1 VKILIPAIFPM
12 LFLAT
17 FSASA
22 QEATDTIP
30 VEEQKVVVAKETEA
44 QIPGNIS
51 DGTPSPPVPER
62 VPIEFEV
69 LHSHTKQVHV
79 VESPEMPGLPAP
91 EGTINVTVQLVKDPG
106 LPDPPP
112 PLPALPP
119 DDPAV
124 LARLEELRE
133 QYKETQ
139 LVFVSA
145 TVYDHSRTYLRC
157 YPSGGGGRKEI
168 CGWSNLDFNH
178 FSGFA
183 TYQVKGADG
192 ELREYGL
199 LMGIGNEDTQQRA
212 ERLAK
217 HDREYVAPEIPS
229 LPELATAGPAFVIS
243 EGDTTDKEAM
253 ELIEGMHSLYRSEGA
268 RMEEAYHARVKA
280 YEERKAY
287 LLAHPPKPT
296 NVTIRCWKRDA
307 STKKA
312 ETAQPKSSDES
323 K

>member
-1 VKILIPAIFPM
+1 MKIPIPTIFS
-12 LFLAT
+12 LALLTT
-17 FSASA
+17 FPLSA
-22 QEATDTIP
+22 QEATDSIP

-62 VPIEFEV
+62 VLIEFEV

-112 PLPALPP
+112 PLPVLPP

-124 LARLEELRE
+124 LARLAELRE

-157 YPSGGGGRKEI
+157 YPSGGGGRREI

-199 LMGIGNEDTQQRA
+199 LMGIGNEDTHKRA
-212 ERLAK
+212 EWLAK

-253 ELIEGMHSLYRSEGA
+253 ELIEGMHSLYKVEGK
-268 RMEEAYHARVKA
+268 RMEDAYFARLKA
-280 YEERKAY
+280 YEERKAF
-287 LLAHPPKPT
+287 LLANPPKPKD
-296 NVTIRCWKRDA
+296 ISIQFWKREKPTG
-307 STKKA
+307 SNGTQTGG
-312 ETAQPKSSDES
+312 EP
-323 K
+323 

>member
-1 VKILIPAIFPM
+1 MKTPISTIFPI

-17 FSASA
+17 FPVSA
-22 QEATDTIP
+22 QESTDTIP
-30 VEEQKVVVAKETEA
+30 VEEQQVVIAKEAEA
-44 QIPGNIS
+44 LIPGNIT
-51 DGTPSPPVPER
+51 DGTPSPPPPKPE
-62 VPIEFEV
+62 PIEFEV
-69 LHSHTKQVHV
+69 LRSHTKQVHV

-124 LARLEELRE
+124 LARMEELRE
-133 QYKETQ
+133 EYQETQ

-168 CGWSNLDFNH
+168 CGWSNLNFNH

-212 ERLAK
+212 EWLAK

-229 LPELATAGPAFVIS
+229 LPELATAGPAFLIS
-243 EGDTTDKEAM
+243 EGDTTDREAV
-253 ELIEGMHSLYRSEGA
+253 ELIEGMHSLYRTEGA

-280 YEERKAY
+280 YEERKAF
-287 LLAHPPKPT
+287 LLANPPKPKD
-296 NVTIRCWKRDA
+296 VVIRVWNRDK
-307 STKKA
+307 TRK
-312 ETAQPKSSDES
+312 
-323 K
+323 